1 MPPGRYV
8 LRDRHPRVT
17 EWLIRQ
23 ITSAA
28 SLPSATLDSLPR
40 CIAIRY
46 ADRMTQ
52 LVTRIDA
59 ELARS
64 IDRLIADG
72 VAESRS
78 DAVRKG
84 LRALIEQTRR
94 RDTAAAIIAGYT
106 NLPQTDEEVAWAD
119 EATIRMIAEEPW

>member
-1 MPPGRYV
+1 
-8 LRDRHPRVT
+8 
-17 EWLIRQ
+17 
-23 ITSAA
+23 
-28 SLPSATLDSLPR
+28 
-40 CIAIRY
+40 
-46 ADRMTQ
+46 MTQ

-94 RDTAAAIIAGYT
+94 RRTADAIIAGYT
-106 NLPQTDEEVAWAD
+106 NHPQNDEEVAWAD
-119 EATIRMIAEEPW
+119 EATLRMIAEEPW

>member
-1 MPPGRYV
+1 
-8 LRDRHPRVT
+8 
-17 EWLIRQ
+17 
-23 ITSAA
+23 
-28 SLPSATLDSLPR
+28 
-40 CIAIRY
+40 
-46 ADRMTQ
+46 MTQ

-72 VAESRS
+72 IAESRS

-94 RDTAAAIIAGYT
+94 RATAEAIIAGYT
-106 NLPQTDEEVAWAD
+106 KRPQTDKEVSWAD
-119 EATIRMIAEEPW
+119 EATLRMIAEEPW